1 MSETLHLTMSQAI
14 VRYLA
19 AQKVDV
25 DGGQYPLF
33 EGVFAIFG
41 HGNVAGLGEALW
53 HQRQALPT
61 YRAHNEQGMAHAA
74 IAFARAHN
82 RRRMMA
88 CTASAGP
95 GSTNMVTA
103 AALAHVNRL
112 PVLFLP
118 GDTFASRLP
127 DPVLQQTEI
136 FSDASVT
143 TNDCFRP
150 VSRFF
155 DRITRPEQLL
165 TSLPQALRV
174 LTDPADCGPVTLAL
188 PQDVQTMAYD
198 YPASFFSEKVHRLR
212 RPGPDRQE
220 LEQALALLR
229 KAERPMVIAG
239 GGVHYAGACTGL
251 EAFVSEYHLPVGE
264 TQAGKGALAWDHPCN
279 MGGVGVTGAESSNRL
294 AARADLILA
303 IGTRLTDFTS
313 GSRALIGPDTRI
325 VSINVNAFD
334 AVKHKSLALVADA
347 GTAIDQLRA
356 GLETEWRPNETWL
369 REAQGLRL
377 KWNALVNE
385 VTADN
390 GSELPSDAQVIGAVN
405 RAAGEWDI
413 VVCAAGGLPGELQKL
428 WRSRHERGYHVEYG
442 YSCMGYEIA
451 GGLGVKMAMPGSEVF
466 VMVGDGSY
474 LMLNSEIATSVMLG
488 RKLIVV
494 VLDNRGFGC
503 IDRLQKACGGAG
515 FNNLLDDCEAV
526 AGGAPKTDFAAH
538 AASLGASAEN
548 VSGIAELEAAL
559 ERARASDKT
568 YVIALD
574 TDARTT
580 TGGGAWWEV
589 AVPEVS
595 QRSQVVEARKNYE
608 SNKQRQQR
616 NL

>member
-229 KAERPMVIAG
+229 KAERPLVIAG
-239 GGVHYAGACTGL
+239 GGVHYAGACAGL
-251 EAFVSEYHLPVGE
+251 EALVSEYQLPVGE

-279 MGGVGVTGAESSNRL
+279 MGGVGVTGAESCNRL

-303 IGTRLTDFTS
+303 VGTRLTDFTS

-377 KWNALVNE
+377 EWNALVDE

-405 RAAGEWDI
+405 RAAGERDI

-515 FNNLLDDCEAV
+515 FNNLLDDCEAA

-574 TDARTT
+574 TEARTT
-580 TGGGAWWEV
+580 TVGGAWWEV